1 LHPSSSSSS
10 SPSPPGSISGFHLR
24 DRVKD
29 AAVGGSGGGEAIM
42 AAMLGSNASSS
53 SSTGRPPGDP
63 MPTQLQPQSSCSGTS
78 AAGAAAAPAEVED
91 GDMEWYTFGII
102 DILQEFNARKQ
113 AEAFVKTQVLGNEDV
128 SAINPSLYA
137 RRFQGFVKQHTS

>member
-1 LHPSSSSSS
+1 
-10 SPSPPGSISGFHLR
+10 
-24 DRVKD
+24 
-29 AAVGGSGGGEAIM
+29 
-42 AAMLGSNASSS
+42 
-53 SSTGRPPGDP
+53 
-63 MPTQLQPQSSCSGTS
+63 MPTQPQPQSSCSGTS
-78 AAGAAAAPAEVED
+78 AAGAAAAPAEDED

-137 RRFQGFVKQHTS
+137 RRFQGFVKQHTT